1 VADEKARELQMLTVT
16 KEAAELLKAAKAA
29 ENAPDYAGIRIRRWI
44 VSNGTDGA
52 AVGFAI
58 SEDPNPDD
66 EEIEQEGLR
75 IFVEDAL
82 IEPLDGR
89 ILDVREASEGPEL
102 VFR

>member
-1 VADEKARELQMLTVT
+1 VADEKAKESQMLTVT

-29 ENAPDYAGIRIRRWI
+29 ENAPDYAGIRIRRWV
-44 VSNGTDGA
+44 VSNGNGGV

-58 SEDPNPDD
+58 SEDPSPDD
-66 EEIEQEGLR
+66 EEFEQEGLR